1 MGFALISVAIIK
13 FLFLLSLYTVTPEQ
27 FNAVITLC
35 DFEDRKGLINLLLF
49 IIIDTLLEFIAGIL
63 LI

>member
-1 MGFALISVAIIK
+1 MGFVLISVAVIK

-27 FNAVITLC
+27 FETVIALHS
-35 DFEDRKGLINLLLF
+35 FEDRKGLINLLLF
-49 IIIDTLLEFIAGIL
+49 IVIDTLLEFIGGML